1 VGGAGNNDEEAGRTV
16 DRTEFIVRL
25 RGGEGLSEGIR
36 SVDSPDGGLDITNPF
51 LKDSI
56 SV

>member
-1 VGGAGNNDEEAGRTV
+1 MGGAGNNDEEAGRTV

-25 RGGEGLSEGIR
+25 RGGEVLSEGIG